1 MYRAIETPSE
11 SNYDVR
17 SEEIVRSYC
26 VGRNSAGGGARPAGN
41 ETSGTNPRS
50 SQPSAPPSLRLGS
63 IGGALLLLDESR

>member
-26 VGRNSAGGGARPAGN
+26 VGRNSAGGGSKA
-41 ETSGTNPRS
+41 SGERN
-50 SQPSAPPSLRLGS
+50 
-63 IGGALLLLDESR
+63 